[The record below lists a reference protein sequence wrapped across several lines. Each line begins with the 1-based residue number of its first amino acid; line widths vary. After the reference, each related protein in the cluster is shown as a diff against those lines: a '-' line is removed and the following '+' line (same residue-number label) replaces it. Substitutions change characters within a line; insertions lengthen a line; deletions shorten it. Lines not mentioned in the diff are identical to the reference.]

1 MFSLLNKS
9 NFLFKKND
17 THLINPEDGESDVR
31 AIRDKSTDLYTER
44 FFDNINI
51 LSLFLDYTFHELY
64 SQVIT
69 NINLTL
75 VNKINLVNPIVHD
88 DDDAAAERVE
98 VVEGEEREYNEHI
111 HIKPLVGDE
120 NVFLIFKGG
129 SLMKQ
134 NFDRH
139 LADIRANNNLMD
151 STIQT
156 VIDKY
161 FLPRQIHN
169 LSEFNVNLETNN
181 DQVFEGRPN
190 TARTFIEQAL
200 NSKFKISD
208 TDYSLFIN
216 TEHNDRFLIFNN
228 ICTKHLGSALD
239 TITRKF
245 DNYFN
250 HVINGNIYRP
260 DRLDQNYEEY
270 ILHDSDSCVYDPN
283 YTTSELLLRLKTLLD
298 NNVNID
304 RILNNDPV
312 IGAELDNNLH
322 IRAFLTIA
330 FAYSACINRELI
342 ERGTPPIRINH
353 NNGFRLKNN
362 DLYQIYDDINILTLI
377 LYIIKISNDK
387 DNINFHTT
395 NLEGGL
401 DLVTQESLSEV
412 ITNYKKKVKN
422 IVDYKFRVLVRN
434 NFYTNDKINDFK
446 NDLAREFRQMHNNRD
461 YNGIKCRR
469 SNDPNYYK
477 QKVSKIRIN
486 PLIQN
491 ITPDNFVFE
500 PRKSCVKTASSD
512 PFKNVSNGVLK
523 NNDGTELLK
532 IHYITYNN
540 AIRQTLANGKV
551 INDFDL
557 IRSKFNI
564 TIPNEF
570 IDYLDENNQVVPPED
585 PTINFTVPS
594 EFIDVSIVR
603 YDDTARKFFFDE
615 AAKNF
620 YKPHKNEIQFHDQ
633 DDNIRNIIVHS
644 YSPLQLTEDLFYVL
658 TTKDILEPW
667 IDKKYKKRII
677 RGVFLVNLVIHLYG
691 IIRHVDNDEQLNLI
705 QNPQQD
711 YNRDIWGE
719 PPNRNL
725 VQHPPILNDFT
736 IFFRYV
742 MNLYDNIINNRD
754 VPNVNLFLNF
764 LQNYNPND
772 QNDITR
778 KRNYI
783 NSIYENIDDLLS
795 VNSEIPII
803 NIDHKYYIVM
813 DILKTML
820 FWNKLY
826 FINDPNLID
835 ILNKMRLFY
844 HITPLNQQNI
854 NNVKLNFIRFIRI
867 LFDYG
872 IKTLFLFDT
881 REGPQYIDNL
891 PPAQPLPAPIPAPRP
906 APRPQPRPMP
916 IPAPRLAAAAAAEAE
931 SGSESDTEE
940 EKEKD
945 IEEAGAGP
953 AIPKQERKKY
963 RGRVQRPLLEGG
975 KLNIENLIKNNNLL
989 FKKYMKYKSK
999 YLNNN

>member
-1 MFSLLNKS
+1 MFRLLNKS

-17 THLINPEDGESDVR
+17 THLINPEHGDSDVR
-31 AIRDKSTDLYTER
+31 VIRDKSTDLYTER

-75 VNKINLVNPIVHD
+75 VNKINLVGPIVHD
-88 DDDAAAERVE
+88 DDDAAVERVE
-98 VVEGEEREYNEHI
+98 GEGEYNEHI

-139 LADIRANNNLMD
+139 MADIRADNNLMD
-151 STIQT
+151 STIQS
-156 VIDKY
+156 VVNKY
-161 FLPRQIHN
+161 FPPTQIHN
-169 LSEFNVNLETNN
+169 LSEFNVNLETN
-181 DQVFEGRPN
+181 DGQVFEGRPN

-228 ICTKHLGSALD
+228 ISTKHLGSALD

-250 HVINGNIYRP
+250 HVINGIIYRP

-270 ILHDSDSCVYDPN
+270 ILHDSDSCVYEPN
-283 YTTSELLLRLKTLLD
+283 YTNNELLLRLKTLLD

-312 IGAELDNNLH
+312 IGADLDNNLH

-330 FAYSACINRELI
+330 FAYSACINRELV
-342 ERGTPPIRINH
+342 ERGTPPIRLNQ
-353 NNGFRLKNN
+353 NDGFILKNN

-377 LYIIKISNDK
+377 LYIIKIGNDK

-401 DLVTQESLSEV
+401 DLVTQGSLSEV
-412 ITNYKKKVKN
+412 ITNYKRKVQN

-434 NFYTNDKINDFK
+434 NFYTNAKINTFRE
-446 NDLAREFRQMHNNRD
+446 DLAREFGRMHGNPD
-461 YNGIKCRR
+461 YNGIKYRR

-477 QKVSKIRIN
+477 QKEAKVRIN
-486 PLIQN
+486 PHIQH
-491 ITPDNFVFE
+491 ITREHFRFE
-500 PRKSCVKTASSD
+500 PRKSSVKTASTD
-512 PFKNVSNGVLK
+512 PFKNVSNSVLK
-523 NNDGTELLK
+523 RDDDTELLK
-532 IHYITYNN
+532 LHYITYNN
-540 AIRQTLANGKV
+540 AIRQTLANGK
-551 INDFDL
+551 ITNDFDL

-570 IDYLDENNQVVPPED
+570 IDYLNENDEVVPPED
-585 PTINFTVPS
+585 PTINFTIPS

-615 AAKNF
+615 AAKHF

-633 DDNIRNIIVHS
+633 DDNIRNIIIHS
-644 YSPLQLTEDLFYVL
+644 YSPVQLTEDLFYVL

-667 IDKKYKKRII
+667 LDKKYKKRII
-677 RGVFLVNLVIHLYG
+677 RGIFLINLVVHLYNN
-691 IIRHVDNDEQLNLI
+691 IIPINNGLHMIANLDE
-705 QNPQQD
+705 D
-711 YNRDIWGE
+711 YDPVIWGA
-719 PPNRNL
+719 PPNRML
-725 VQHPPILNDFT
+725 VPPPPILNDFT
-736 IFFRYV
+736 IFFTYV
-742 MNLYDNIINNRD
+742 MNLYDNIINNRNM
-754 VPNVNLFLNF
+754 PNINLFLNF
-764 LQNYNPND
+764 LENYNNLNLD
-772 QNDITR
+772 ANSF
-778 KRNYI
+778 RNKKKYI
-783 NSIYENIDDLLS
+783 SGICNNLDDLLI

-813 DILKTML
+813 DILKSML
-820 FWNKLY
+820 FWSKLY
-826 FINDPNLID
+826 FVNDANLRI
-835 ILNKMRLFY
+835 ILDKMRLFY
-844 HITPLNQQNI
+844 HITPLNPQIPNGPNI
-854 NNVKLNFIRFIRI
+854 IGNVKANFIRFIRLI
-867 LFDYG
+867 FDYG
-872 IKTLFLFDT
+872 IKTMFLFD
-881 REGPQYIDNL
+881 RRVGPQYFDNY
-891 PPAQPLPAPIPAPRP
+891 APIPRPRGP
-906 APRPQPRPMP
+906 
-916 IPAPRLAAAAAAEAE
+916 
-931 SGSESDTEE
+931 
-940 EKEKD
+940 
-945 IEEAGAGP
+945 AGP
-953 AIPKQERKKY
+953 AGGEDEERM
-963 RGRVQRPLLEGG
+963 LDGG
-975 KLNIENLIKNNNLL
+975 DLDLDKLIKQNNILHE
-989 FKKYMKYKSK
+989 KYMKYKSK
-999 YLNNN
+999 YLNKN